1 MVPPGCDRGVSI
13 HPGAFAGLSSSC
25 GQYHERG
32 SPVAPRFLPGRGKS
46 VQRQIDFR
54 KLPAEATPGLRRAAE
69 IHLLT
74 YAATQAIRSRR
85 YGEAFS
91 YIRTVGQMSLLSM
104 PQAMMSLGLA
114 YVGI

>member
-1 MVPPGCDRGVSI
+1 
-13 HPGAFAGLSSSC
+13 
-25 GQYHERG
+25 
-32 SPVAPRFLPGRGKS
+32 
-46 VQRQIDFR
+46 
-54 KLPAEATPGLRRAAE
+54 LRTAAE

-104 PQAMMSLGLA
+104 PQAVMSLGLA